1 MKSVCFYFQVHQPF
15 RLKTYRFFNMGHDHY
30 YYNDFEN
37 SHIMQRIAQKSYLP
51 MNKLLLKLIK
61 QHGNDFKVSF
71 SITGSAI
78 EQFEAYAP
86 EVLESFRKLAATGNV
101 EFMAETY
108 AHSLASL
115 KSKDEFKEQIELHSK
130 KMEELFG
137 VIPTAFRNTELIY
150 SDEIGEM
157 VYNMG
162 YKTMLTEGAKHVLGW
177 KSPNFI
183 YCNARNPKLKVLLKN
198 FTLSDDIAFRFSAQ
212 GWPEWPL
219 TVDKFVGWLNDVDEK
234 EEVVN
239 LFMDYE
245 TFGEHQ
251 WKETGI
257 FDFMESL
264 PAKVLKDSKFK
275 FATPSELGE
284 ELQPVSAIHVPFPI
298 SWADEERDLTA
309 WVGNEMQDEA
319 VDKLYELEAKVKSC
333 NDPEITSDWYKL
345 QNSDHFYYMCTKW
358 FSDGDVH
365 KYFNPYNSPYEAFI
379 NYMNVLSDFVIR
391 VNEKYN
397 DGLTDTQKILETTG
411 ELGREIKK
419 AATKTVKQTTKKVKD
434 AIDEQKAKNYSFD
447 EIKDLSNARIKK
459 LVKEVD
465 LEHIAIAIN
474 DAGDDL
480 KNKVLPNLSK
490 TARKEYD
497 KLVNELKKVKKT
509 DIKKSRDRI
518 SAEISKLFSK

>member
-1 MKSVCFYFQVHQPF
+1 
-15 RLKTYRFFNMGHDHY
+15 
-30 YYNDFEN
+30 
-37 SHIMQRIAQKSYLP
+37 
-51 MNKLLLKLIK
+51 
-61 QHGNDFKVSF
+61 
-71 SITGSAI
+71 
-78 EQFEAYAP
+78 
-86 EVLESFRKLAATGNV
+86 
-101 EFMAETY
+101 
-108 AHSLASL
+108 
-115 KSKDEFKEQIELHSK
+115 
-130 KMEELFG
+130 
-137 VIPTAFRNTELIY
+137 
-150 SDEIGEM
+150 
-157 VYNMG
+157 MG

-177 KSPNFI
+177 KSPNYI

-198 FTLSDDIAFRFSAQ
+198 YTLSDDIAFRFSSQ

-219 TVDKFVGWLNDVDEK
+219 TAEKFVGWLNDIEEK

-257 FDFMESL
+257 FDFMAAL
-264 PAKVLKDSKFK
+264 PEQVFKKSNFK

-284 ELQPVSAIHVPFPI
+284 KLQPVSAIQVPFPI

-319 VDKLYELEAKVKSC
+319 VDKLYELEDKVKKC

-391 VNEKYN
+391 VDEKYN
-397 DGLTDTQKILETTG
+397 AWLSDTQKIFETTG

-419 AATKTVKQTTKKVKD
+419 AATKTVKQTSKKVK
-434 AIDEQKAKNYSFD
+434 AIIDEQKEKSYSFD

-465 LEHIAIAIN
+465 VEHIAVALK
-474 DAGDDL
+474 DAGDEL
-480 KNKVLPNLSK
+480 KNKVLPNLTK
-490 TARKEYD
+490 TAKNEYD
-497 KLVNELKKVKKT
+497 KLVGELKKVKKT
-509 DIKKSRDRI
+509 DIKKSRERI